1 MKITNNH
8 ISFKVDDIL
17 MKSLTSDTWDDFEC
31 LFGPKGAY
39 AGCWCMWWRLS
50 RKEFEKGQGEA
61 NRQAMKSIVQS
72 GKIPGLITY
81 DKDEPCGWC
90 SVAPREHFSTLE
102 RSRVLKRIDN
112 QEVWSIVCFFIKKNH
127 RGKNLSLQLIQGAL
141 DYVKSQGGKIVE
153 AYPTIL
159 KTRKAPPVSTFMGIP
174 SVLERAG
181 FKIVHKPSQSK
192 WIMRYFI
199 R

>member
-8 ISFKVDDIL
+8 IPFKVDDIL
-17 MKSLTSDTWDDFEC
+17 MKPLTSDTWDDFEC

-61 NRQAMKSIVQS
+61 NRQAMKLIVQS
-72 GKIPGLITY
+72 GKIPGLIAY

-112 QEVWSIVCFFIKKNH
+112 QEVWSIVCFFIQKNH
-127 RGKNLSLQLIQGAL
+127 RGKNLSLQLIQGAIE
-141 DYVKSQGGKIVE
+141 YVKSQGGKIVE

-174 SVLERAG
+174 NIFKRAG
-181 FKIVHKPSQSK
+181 FKTIRKPSQSK

-199 R
+199 Q